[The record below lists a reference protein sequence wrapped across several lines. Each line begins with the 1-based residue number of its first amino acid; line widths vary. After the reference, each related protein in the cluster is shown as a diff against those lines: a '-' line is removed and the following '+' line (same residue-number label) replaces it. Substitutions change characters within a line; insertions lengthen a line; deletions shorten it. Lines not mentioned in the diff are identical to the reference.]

1 MDDESEESRVRNKAD
16 LITQDAHRYSY
27 FQLLE
32 LMHQLYG
39 DDLEQRPLSDE
50 ARRRLRLEVSPSLS
64 FPVADVLSASRLKD
78 DRYRIQASFLGLHG
92 TDSPLPGYYLDQL
105 AYEHAQDVGIRPA
118 YFNFFNHRLHTLL
131 HQGWRKYR
139 YYRRFQPGATDGFS
153 RYIFAL
159 IGLEDAELRG
169 ATPLPWSRLLSFVGM
184 IASRSR
190 SPGMVAGMIAHCFD
204 LKQVSIREFEKRTV
218 LIPQSQRNRLGT
230 DNCALG
236 ENFLVGGSTES
247 RSSKFTIVI
256 ANLDQKQFRDLLPSG
271 DNYHRLIKLVDFL
284 LRDVGAYDLEL
295 RMRAEE
301 APPFSLRAAHGTHL
315 GWTSFIADRN
325 DSTPPPV
332 RIMVRA

>member
-1 MDDESEESRVRNKAD
+1 MEKIDEETRREQAD
-16 LITQDAHRYSY
+16 IALRSAHQYAY

-39 DDLEQRPLSDE
+39 DDLEQRPLSRE

-64 FPVADVLSASRLKD
+64 FPVADVLRADRLTD

-92 TDSPLPGYYLDQL
+92 TDSPLPSYYLDEI
-105 AYEHAQDVGIRPA
+105 AYENAHGIGLRPA
-118 YFNFFNHRLHTLL
+118 FFNFFNHRLHTLL
-131 HQGWRKYR
+131 YQGWRKYR
-139 YYRRFQPGATDGFS
+139 YYRRFQPGAKDGFS
-153 RYIFAL
+153 RYIFAM

-204 LKQVSIREFEKRTV
+204 LKQVAIREFEKRTV
-218 LIPQSQRNRLGT
+218 LIPHSQRNGLGAR
-230 DNCALG
+230 NCQLDD
-236 ENFLVGGSTES
+236 NFLVGDSTES

-256 ANLDQKQFRDLLPSG
+256 SDLDQAQFRELLPSG
-271 DNYHRLIKLVDFL
+271 DSFQKLSRLVDFL

-295 RMRAEE
+295 RMRAEQ
-301 APPFSLRAAHGTHL
+301 APPFSLRAEHGTHL
-315 GWTSFIADRN
+315 GWTSFIADCN
-325 DSTPPPV
+325 DPTPPPV
-332 RIMVRA
+332 RITVRA

>member
-1 MDDESEESRVRNKAD
+1 MDAESDKRKVRKIAD
-16 LITQDAHRYSY
+16 ILLNDAHQYSY

-32 LMHQLYG
+32 LMYQIHG
-39 DDLEQRPLSDE
+39 DDLEQRPLSHE
-50 ARRRLRLEVSPSLS
+50 TRRRLRLEVSPKLS
-64 FPVADVLSASRLKD
+64 FPVADVLSADRLKD
-78 DRYRIQASFLGLHG
+78 DRYRIQVTFLGLHG
-92 TDSPLPGYYLDQL
+92 TDSPLPSYYLDQV
-105 AYEHAQDVGIRPA
+105 AYENAQGIGVRPA
-118 YFNFFNHRLHTLL
+118 YFNFFNHRMHTLL

-153 RYIFAL
+153 RYVFAM
-159 IGLEDAELRG
+159 IGLDDAALRG

-204 LKQVSIREFEKRTV
+204 LQDVTIREFEKRV
-218 LIPQSQRNRLGT
+218 VRIPQSQRNGLGLR
-230 DNCALG
+230 NCTLND
-236 ENFLVGGSTES
+236 NFLVGGSTES

-256 ANLDQKQFRDLLPSG
+256 AGLDQQQFREFLPSG
-271 DNYHRLIKLVDFL
+271 ENYHRLARLVEFL

-301 APPFSLRAAHGTHL
+301 APPFSLRAEHGTHL
-315 GWTSFIADRN
+315 GWTSFIADHK

>member
-1 MDDESEESRVRNKAD
+1 MDDESEESRVRHKAD

-32 LMHQLYG
+32 LMHQLHG

-78 DRYRIQASFLGLHG
+78 DRYCIQASFLGLHG

-105 AYEHAQDVGIRPA
+105 AYEHAQDIGVRPA

-159 IGLEDAELRG
+159 IGLDDAELRG

-204 LKQVSIREFEKRTV
+204 LRQVFIREFDERTV
-218 LIPQSQRNRLGT
+218 LIRPPCLQGFTLQVPQPRTGW
-230 DNCALG
+230 
-236 ENFLVGGSTES
+236 
-247 RSSKFTIVI
+247 
-256 ANLDQKQFRDLLPSG
+256 SG
-271 DNYHRLIKLVDFL
+271 M
-284 LRDVGAYDLEL
+284 E
-295 RMRAEE
+295 
-301 APPFSLRAAHGTHL
+301 
-315 GWTSFIADRN
+315 
-325 DSTPPPV
+325 
-332 RIMVRA
+332 

>member
-1 MDDESEESRVRNKAD
+1 MEDPDKPHTTGKVDSVLKG
-16 LITQDAHRYSY
+16 AHQYNY

-32 LMHQLYG
+32 LLYQLHG
-39 DDLEQRPLSDE
+39 DDLEQRPPSRE
-50 ARRRLRLEVSPSLS
+50 TRRRLRLEVSPRLS
-64 FPVADVLSASRLKD
+64 FPVADVLRADSLES
-78 DRYRIQASFLGLHG
+78 DRYRIEASFLGLHG
-92 TDSPLPGYYLDQL
+92 TDSPLPTYYLDEI
-105 AYEHAQDVGIRPA
+105 AYENAHGIGLRPA

-159 IGLEDAELRG
+159 IGLDDAQLRG

-204 LKQVSIREFEKRTV
+204 LEQVAIREFEKRSV
-218 LIPQSQRNRLGT
+218 QIPPSQRNRLGGC
-230 DNCALG
+230 NSQVGC
-236 ENFLVGGSTES
+236 NFLLGGRTES
-247 RSSKFTIVI
+247 RSSKFTIVL
-256 ANLDQKQFRDLLPSG
+256 AGLSQHQFREFLPSG
-271 DNYHRLIKLVDFL
+271 GNFQKLSRLLDFL

-295 RMRAEE
+295 RLNPKE
-301 APPFSLRAAHGTHL
+301 APPFSLRPEHGTHL

-325 DSTPPPV
+325 DPTPPPV
-332 RIMVRA
+332 RITVRT

>member
-1 MDDESEESRVRNKAD
+1 MDDESEESRVRHKAD

-32 LMHQLYG
+32 LMHQLHG

-78 DRYRIQASFLGLHG
+78 DRYCIQASFLGLHG

-105 AYEHAQDVGIRPA
+105 AYEHAQDIGVRPA
-118 YFNFFNHRLHTLL
+118 
-131 HQGWRKYR
+131 
-139 YYRRFQPGATDGFS
+139 
-153 RYIFAL
+153 
-159 IGLEDAELRG
+159 
-169 ATPLPWSRLLSFVGM
+169 
-184 IASRSR
+184 
-190 SPGMVAGMIAHCFD
+190 
-204 LKQVSIREFEKRTV
+204 
-218 LIPQSQRNRLGT
+218 
-230 DNCALG
+230 
-236 ENFLVGGSTES
+236 
-247 RSSKFTIVI
+247 
-256 ANLDQKQFRDLLPSG
+256 FRDLLPSG
-271 DNYHRLIKLVDFL
+271 DNYHRLVKLVDFL

-301 APPFSLRAAHGTHL
+301 APPFSLRAEHGTHL

-325 DSTPPPV
+325 DTTPPPV

>member
-1 MDDESEESRVRNKAD
+1 MDNSEEEIRRSQADIILRN
-16 LITQDAHRYSY
+16 AHQYSY

-39 DDLEQRPLSDE
+39 DDLEQRPLPHE
-50 ARRRLRLEVSPSLS
+50 TRRRLRLEVSPKLS
-64 FPVADVLSASRLKD
+64 FPVADVLSADHLKD

-92 TDSPLPGYYLDQL
+92 TDSPLPTYYLDDI
-105 AYEHAQDVGIRPA
+105 AYEHAQGIGLRPA
-118 YFNFFNHRLHTLL
+118 YLNFFNHRLHTLL

-139 YYRRFQPGATDGFS
+139 YYRRFQPGAKDGFS

-159 IGLEDAELRG
+159 IGLEDSALRG
-169 ATPLPWSRLLSFVGM
+169 ATPLPWSRLLGFAGM

-218 LIPQSQRNRLGT
+218 LIPHAQRNGLGSR
-230 DNCALG
+230 NCSLNN
-236 ENFLVGGSTES
+236 NFLLGGSTES
-247 RSSKFTIVI
+247 RSSKFTLVV
-256 ANLDQKQFRDLLPSG
+256 AGLDQQQFRKFLPSG
-271 DNYHRLIKLVDFL
+271 DNFHRLTRLVEFL

-301 APPFSLRAAHGTHL
+301 APPFSLRAEHGSHL

-325 DSTPPPV
+325 DPTPPPV
-332 RIMVRA
+332 RITVRA

>member
-1 MDDESEESRVRNKAD
+1 LDQKPQQHCDLSERALEV
-16 LITQDAHRYSY
+16 AHRYSY
-27 FQLLE
+27 FQLIETLY
-32 LMHQLYG
+32 QLHG
-39 DDLEQRPLSDE
+39 DDLEQRPLS
-50 ARRRLRLEVSPSLS
+50 AQTRRRLRLEVSPSLA
-64 FPVADVLSASRLKD
+64 FPVADVLRADRISD
-78 DRYRIQASFLGLHG
+78 DRYRIEASFLGLHG
-92 TDSPLPGYYLDQL
+92 TDSPLPPYYLEEI
-105 AYEHAQDVGIRPA
+105 AYEHAHGIGIRPA

-139 YYRRFQPGATDGFS
+139 YYQRFQPGAKDGFS

-159 IGLEDAELRG
+159 IGLEDSELRG

-204 LKQVSIREFEKRTV
+204 LEHVSIREFEKRTV
-218 LIPQSQRNRLGT
+218 LIPQSQRNQLGT
-230 DNCALG
+230 HNCALG
-236 ENFLVGGSTES
+236 ENLLVGASTES

-256 ANLDQKQFRDLLPSG
+256 AGLDQKQFRNLLPSS
-271 DNYHRLIKLVDFL
+271 DNYQRLVKLVDFL

-301 APPFSLRAAHGTHL
+301 APPFSLRAEHGTHL

-325 DSTPPPV
+325 DPTPPPV

>member
-1 MDDESEESRVRNKAD
+1 MDNSEEEIRRSQADIILRN
-16 LITQDAHRYSY
+16 AHQYSY

-39 DDLEQRPLSDE
+39 DDLEQRPLSHE
-50 ARRRLRLEVSPSLS
+50 TRRRLRLEVSPKLS
-64 FPVADVLSASRLKD
+64 FPVADVLSADHLKA

-92 TDSPLPGYYLDQL
+92 TDSPLPTYYLDAI
-105 AYEHAQDVGIRPA
+105 AYEHAQGIGLRPA
-118 YFNFFNHRLHTLL
+118 YLNFFNHRLHTLL

-139 YYRRFQPGATDGFS
+139 YYRRFQPGAKDGFS

-159 IGLEDAELRG
+159 IGLEDSALRG
-169 ATPLPWSRLLSFVGM
+169 ATPLPWSRLLGFAGM

-218 LIPQSQRNRLGT
+218 LIPHAQRNGLGSR
-230 DNCALG
+230 NCSLNN
-236 ENFLVGGSTES
+236 NFLLGGSTES
-247 RSSKFTIVI
+247 RSSKFTLVV
-256 ANLDQKQFRDLLPSG
+256 AGLDQQQFRKFLPSG
-271 DNYHRLIKLVDFL
+271 DNFHRLTRLVEFL

-301 APPFSLRAAHGTHL
+301 APPFSLRAEHGSHL

-325 DSTPPPV
+325 DPTPPPV
-332 RIMVRA
+332 RITVRA

>member
-1 MDDESEESRVRNKAD
+1 
-16 LITQDAHRYSY
+16 
-27 FQLLE
+27 
-32 LMHQLYG
+32 
-39 DDLEQRPLSDE
+39 
-50 ARRRLRLEVSPSLS
+50 
-64 FPVADVLSASRLKD
+64 
-78 DRYRIQASFLGLHG
+78 
-92 TDSPLPGYYLDQL
+92 
-105 AYEHAQDVGIRPA
+105 
-118 YFNFFNHRLHTLL
+118 
-131 HQGWRKYR
+131 
-139 YYRRFQPGATDGFS
+139 
-153 RYIFAL
+153 
-159 IGLEDAELRG
+159 
-169 ATPLPWSRLLSFVGM
+169 
-184 IASRSR
+184 
-190 SPGMVAGMIAHCFD
+190 MIAHCFD

-256 ANLDQKQFRDLLPSG
+256 ADLDQKQFRDLLPSG
-271 DNYHRLIKLVDFL
+271 DNYYRLIKLVDFL